1 MYITEPNSYEVTVTQ
16 KENDI
21 IGECLAVLTNIIE
34 EIEKRDCST
43 LQDSDFGAEVCVG
56 EIKETQDV
64 LRMLM
69 EVDIMY

>member
-1 MYITEPNSYEVTVTQ
+1 MYITKPDSYDVTITQ

-43 LQDSDFGAEVCVG
+43 LQDSDIGAEVCVVD
-56 EIKETQDV
+56 IKETQDV
-64 LRMLM
+64 LRTLT
-69 EVDIMY
+69 EVDVMY